1 MADETPRPP
10 AAAPP
15 EPQPDTP
22 EAAPAQAVLPLD
34 DLETPVPYQLTARA
48 RRLVAPESLP
58 ELTVVNIEDPHDP
71 RPARARALR
80 RGGASPA
87 AIARE
92 LGVDVVLVR
101 GWIGDIGHARPRRRL
116 AAVPVRPATHPTAH
130 GTAGPVAGPAEDDDD
145 RAQRHAELT
154 AARAAAANEVGAR
167 LRDPGFVR
175 GLALCAATAD
185 IDEHTLVVT
194 TRDVDVAATVTRWLV
209 RDAGLDHRDL
219 RVVLRVGDFAGSD
232 LVARRWADALGVDAS
247 AVGRTQWRSAPS
259 PDAVEALVRAA
270 DPFVGARVAGW
281 RDVLLASDLHSPGVP
296 EAVF

>member
-1 MADETPRPP
+1 MADRTPRPP
-10 AAAPP
+10 EASPP
-15 EPQPDTP
+15 DPQPDTP
-22 EAAPAQAVLPLD
+22 QAAPAQAVLPLD

-80 RGGASPA
+80 RGGASPS

-101 GWIGDIGHARPRRRL
+101 GWIGDIGHPRPRRRL
-116 AAVPVRPATHPTAH
+116 AAVPVRHSEAPVS
-130 GTAGPVAGPAEDDDD
+130 GPVTGPGEDDDA
-145 RAQRHAELT
+145 RAQRHAELA

-167 LRDPGFVR
+167 LRDPAFVR

-185 IDEHTLVVT
+185 IDEHTLVVA
-194 TRDVDVAATVTRWLV
+194 TRDIDVAATVTRWLV

-247 AVGRTQWRSAPS
+247 AVGRTQWRSAPA

-281 RDVLLASDLHSPGVP
+281 RDVLLASDLQTPGVP